1 MRQKFLKYIFAA
13 IVALMMTSCY
23 SVARLSNNVA
33 CLTRNVRTEVV
44 TAKYT
49 GYPVCGGGFYIPQ
62 YNCTVW
68 GKNKEPPY
76 MLQIGSLI
84 MTLDRR
90 NNIIIEE
97 GNGHRVVVTERAEK
111 KYRVGDYLVEV
122 LNAGWECVYI
132 TNPYGYRKQFILL
145 PYQR

>member
-1 MRQKFLKYIFAA
+1 MRQKYTKYIFAA
-13 IVALMMTSCY
+13 IVAMMLTSCY

-33 CLTRNVRTEVV
+33 YLMGNVRTEVV
-44 TAKYT
+44 TANYT
-49 GYPVCGGGFYIPQ
+49 GYPVYGGGFYIPQ

-68 GKNKEPPY
+68 GKNKEHPY
-76 MLQIGSLI
+76 MLQIGSLT

-90 NNIIIEE
+90 NNIIIDE
-97 GNGHRVVVTERAEK
+97 GNGRRVVVTEHGEK
-111 KYRVGDYLVEV
+111 KYRVGNYLVLV
-122 LNAGWECVYI
+122 SNAGWENVYI

>member
-1 MRQKFLKYIFAA
+1 MRQKYTKYIFAA

-33 CLTRNVRTEVV
+33 CLVGNVKTEVV
-44 TAKYT
+44 TARYS

-68 GKNKEPPY
+68 GKNKERPY

>member
-1 MRQKFLKYIFAA
+1 
-13 IVALMMTSCY
+13 MMTSCY

-33 CLTRNVRTEVV
+33 CLVGNVKTEVV
-44 TAKYT
+44 TARYS
-49 GYPVCGGGFYIPQ
+49 GYPVCGGGFYIPR

-68 GKNKEPPY
+68 GKNKEHPY

-90 NNIIIEE
+90 NNIMIEE